1 MLKVGKELL
10 LELECE
16 GVLSKGWLSKWEEL
30 SVLKRKIKL
39 PWCGVW
45 VEGNCKSIRKN
56 GGLYTQCE
64 KESESEYCVGCS
76 REISKNGELKYG
88 TVYDRMKVGIEEY
101 IDKNGNKPL
110 KYSKIMKKEKIS
122 MEEVLEEGKRL
133 GLEVPLCHF
142 EESDGK
148 RGRPKKEKS
157 VVEIV
162 EKKKRGRPK
171 KEKEMV
177 SQNAGEDLIA
187 SLLLGGPLGVP
198 LGVPPPCD
206 GLGGPSPYDG
216 IGRQD
221 QDQEKEPSADQEKE
235 PSADLADQEK
245 ELLTVHEKPSADLA
259 DQEEEKPLTVQ
270 EKPSADPAD
279 QDQDEE
285 KPSADP
291 ADPADQDED
300 EEETCVIKFTIDGK
314 IYLKSDDNV
323 LYDLNTHDAVGVWN
337 EKSNEIDELPDEDEE
352 DE

>member
-245 ELLTVHEKPSADLA
+245 ELLTVQEKPSADLA

-285 KPSADP
+285 KPS

>member
-221 QDQEKEPSADQEKE
+221 QDQEKEPSAD
-235 PSADLADQEK
+235 LADQEK
-245 ELLTVHEKPSADLA
+245 ELLTVQEKPSADLA

-279 QDQDEE
+279 QDQ
-285 KPSADP
+285 
-291 ADPADQDED
+291 D